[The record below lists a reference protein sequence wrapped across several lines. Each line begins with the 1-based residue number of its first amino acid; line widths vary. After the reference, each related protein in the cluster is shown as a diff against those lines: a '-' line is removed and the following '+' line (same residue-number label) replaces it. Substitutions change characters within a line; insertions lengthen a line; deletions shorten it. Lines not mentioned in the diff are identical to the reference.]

1 MISRIIFEIES
12 YLASPM
18 KDAGDSWEQQERRFL
33 RDMLDQLVSQTY
45 VVFVSM

>member
-18 KDAGDSWEQQERRFL
+18 KDAGDSWEQQDRFL
-33 RDMLDQLVSQTY
+33 RDLLGQLVSQTY
-45 VVFVSM
+45 VVIVSM